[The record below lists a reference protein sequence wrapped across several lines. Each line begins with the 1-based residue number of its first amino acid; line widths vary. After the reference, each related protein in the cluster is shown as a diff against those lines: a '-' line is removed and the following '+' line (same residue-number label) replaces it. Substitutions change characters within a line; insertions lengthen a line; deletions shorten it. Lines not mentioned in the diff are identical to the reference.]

1 MPTRVPVSYSYA
13 GACDRRKR
21 NCQHR
26 GFRAGREEK
35 KTLQRCERGAS
46 ARVPELDEVVFAPR
60 HEQPHSR
67 VPLDALDV
75 PPVSG
80 KHALFAALGE
90 GPHAHGRVVARS
102 GEPCVVWRETEPAHG
117 LPMCRPRSQVVHV
130 RLEVLDD
137 AGLVGRRDVGAC
149 VVEGQR
155 ADGGVVCLENGLEVE
170 GEAVPCCEFPAC
182 GAC

>member
-1 MPTRVPVSYSYA
+1 MSGRRVVA
-13 GACDRRKR
+13 QR
-21 NCQHR
+21 
-26 GFRAGREEK
+26 EK
-35 KTLQRCERGAS
+35 KKDAQCCERGAS

-60 HEQPHSR
+60 YEQPHSR

-75 PPVSG
+75 PPVAG
-80 KHALFAALGE
+80 EHALFAALGE

-102 GEPCVVWRETEPAHG
+102 GEPCIVRRETEPAHG
-117 LPMCRPRSQVVHV
+117 LPMCRPCSQVVHV

-155 ADGGVVCLENGLEVE
+155 ADGGVVRLENGLEVE

-182 GAC
+182 GACQYPPALRRPLEAI

>member
-1 MPTRVPVSYSYA
+1 M
-13 GACDRRKR
+13 
-21 NCQHR
+21 
-26 GFRAGREEK
+26 
-35 KTLQRCERGAS
+35 
-46 ARVPELDEVVFAPR
+46 
-60 HEQPHSR
+60 
-67 VPLDALDV
+67 PLDALDV

-80 KHALFAALGE
+80 KHAFFAALGE

-102 GEPCVVWRETEPAHG
+102 GEPRVVWRETQPAHG

-130 RLEVLDD
+130 WLEVLDD
-137 AGLVGRRDVGAC
+137 TGLVGRRDVGAC

-170 GEAVPCCEFPAC
+170 GEAVPCCEFPAR

>member
-1 MPTRVPVSYSYA
+1 MGLS
-13 GACDRRKR
+13 K
-21 NCQHR
+21 
-26 GFRAGREEK
+26 REEK
-35 KTLQRCERGAS
+35 TQQCCECGAS
-46 ARVPELDEVVFAPR
+46 ARVPELDEVVFTPR

-80 KHALFAALGE
+80 EYALFAALGK

-102 GEPCVVWRETEPAHG
+102 GEPRVVWRETEPAHG

-137 AGLVGRRDVGAC
+137 TGLVGRRDVGAC

-155 ADGGVVCLENGLEVE
+155 ADGGVVCLENGFEVE
-170 GEAVPCCEFPAC
+170 GEAVPCREFPAC
-182 GAC
+182 GTC